1 MLATHEPAEQTSP
14 PKQPMQTRP
23 PVPQAWVEVPG
34 TQRPVVSQQPPAQV
48 VGLQAGVPPP
58 VPPPAVPPPMGLVQT
73 PPVQT
78 RPVPQVTHM
87 VPPMPHAPRV
97 VPPWQTPFMSQQ
109 PAAQF
114 CGLQPLGAP
123 PPPVPVPPPVAEPP
137 PEPPSRKKKPP
148 PEPPVLVPPS
158 KSGVWQV
165 PALQT

>member
-1 MLATHEPAEQTSP
+1 MLATQEPAEHMSP

-23 PVPQAWVEVPG
+23 PVPQAWVDVPG
-34 TQRPVVSQQPPAQV
+34 TQRPVVSQQPLAHV
-48 VGLQAGVPPP
+48 VGLHAGVPPP
-58 VPPPAVPPPMGLVQT
+58 VPPPAEPPPIGLVQT

-114 CGLQPLGAP
+114 CGLQPLAAP
-123 PPPVPVPPPVAEPP
+123 PPPVPVPPPVAAPP

-148 PEPPVLVPPS
+148 PEPPVLPPS